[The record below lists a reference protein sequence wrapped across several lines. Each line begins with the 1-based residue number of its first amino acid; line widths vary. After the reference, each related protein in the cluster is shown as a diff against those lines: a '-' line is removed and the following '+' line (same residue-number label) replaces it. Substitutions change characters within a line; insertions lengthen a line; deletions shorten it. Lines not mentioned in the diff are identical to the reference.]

1 MTTIHRLYE
10 LQELDWEI
18 DSSQVRLTSVEEQIE
33 DESELVRIRG
43 EIEEQ
48 QNNVRQLHQKQSTQT
63 LELQA
68 IEDRVKA
75 LDDRL
80 YGGTVKS
87 PREMESGFNELQMAK
102 EQAQQAEDQ
111 LLTMMVELEEAE
123 KGMARSKEELARME
137 EERERSLVALGEERV
152 ALLKQLEGLMK
163 DRGEMVS
170 QADPEHLVRYEKVRQ
185 ARQGY
190 AVARVERGMCQG
202 CRLTLPTHE
211 MQKLRSGSEPIQC
224 NSCARILYL
233 S

>member
-18 DSSQVRLTSVEEQIE
+18 DRSQTQLTSVEEQIE
-33 DESELVRIRG
+33 DDSELVRIRD
-43 EIEEQ
+43 EVEEQ
-48 QNNVRQLHQKQSTQT
+48 QSTVRQLHQKQSTQT

-75 LDDRL
+75 LDSRL
-80 YGGTVKS
+80 YGGAVKS
-87 PREMESGFNELQMAK
+87 PREMESGFSELQIAK

-111 LLTMMVELEEAE
+111 LLAMMVELEEAE
-123 KGMARSKEELARME
+123 KRMARSSEELVRMD
-137 EERERSLVALGEERV
+137 EERGKSLVTLGEERTT
-152 ALLKQLEGLMK
+152 LLKQLEGLTK

-170 QADPEHLVRYEKVRQ
+170 HADPEHLVRYEKVRQ

-211 MQKLRSGSEPIQC
+211 MQRLRSGSEPIQC

>member
-18 DSSQVRLTSVEEQIE
+18 DSSQARLTSVEEQIE
-33 DESELVRIRG
+33 DDSALVRVRG

-48 QNNVRQLHQKQSTQT
+48 QNTVRQLHQKQSTQT

-75 LDDRL
+75 LDSRL
-80 YGGTVKS
+80 YGGAVKS
-87 PREMESGFNELQMAK
+87 PREMESGFNELQIAK

-111 LLTMMVELEEAE
+111 LFAMMVELEEAE
-123 KGMARSKEELARME
+123 KGMARSKEELARMQ
-137 EERERSLVALGEERV
+137 EERGKSLVTLGEERV
-152 ALLKQLEGLMK
+152 TLLKQLEGLTK

-170 QADPEHLVRYEKVRQ
+170 QANPEHLVRYEQVRQ

-211 MQKLRSGSEPIQC
+211 MQRLRSGSEPIQC

>member
-33 DESELVRIRG
+33 DDSELVRIRG

-48 QNNVRQLHQKQSTQT
+48 QNTVRQLHQKQSTQT

-75 LDDRL
+75 LDGRL

>member
-1 MTTIHRLYE
+1 MTTTHRLHE

-18 DSSQVRLTSVEEQIE
+18 DRCQGRLTSAEEQIE
-33 DESELVRIRG
+33 DDSALIRVRG

-48 QNNVRQLHQKQSTQT
+48 QNAARQLHQKQSVQT

-75 LDDRL
+75 LDSRL

-87 PREMESGFNELQMAK
+87 PREMESGFNELQIAK
-102 EQAQQAEDQ
+102 EQTQQAEEQ
-111 LLTMMVELEEAE
+111 LLTMMVALEEAE
-123 KGMARSKEELARME
+123 KGAAKSKEELARME
-137 EERERSLVALGEERV
+137 EERERLLVTLGEERTM
-152 ALLKQLEGLMK
+152 LLKQLESLMK

-170 QADPEHLVRYEKVRQ
+170 HADPEHLVKYEKVRQ

-202 CRLTLPTHE
+202 CRLTMPTHE
-211 MQKLRSGSEPIQC
+211 MQRLRSSSEPVQC

>member
-18 DSSQVRLTSVEEQIE
+18 DSSQARLTSVEEQIE
-33 DESELVRIRG
+33 DDSELVRVRG
-43 EIEEQ
+43 EMEEQ
-48 QNNVRQLHQKQSTQT
+48 QNTVRQLRQRQSTQT

-75 LDDRL
+75 LDNRL
-80 YGGTVKS
+80 YGGAVKS

-102 EQAQQAEDQ
+102 EQEQQAEDQ

-123 KGMARSKEELARME
+123 KRMARSSEELARME
-137 EERERSLVALGEERV
+137 EERGKSLVTLGEER
-152 ALLKQLEGLMK
+152 AMLLKQLEGLMK

-170 QADPEHLVRYEKVRQ
+170 EADPENLVRYEKVRQ

-211 MQKLRSGSEPIQC
+211 MQRLRSSSEPIQC

>member
-1 MTTIHRLYE
+1 MTTVHRLYE

-18 DSSQVRLTSVEEQIE
+18 DRSQTQLTSVKEQIE
-33 DESELVRIRG
+33 DDSELVRIRD

-48 QNNVRQLHQKQSTQT
+48 QNTVRQLHQKQSTQT

-75 LDDRL
+75 LDSRL
-80 YGGTVKS
+80 YGGAVKS
-87 PREMESGFNELQMAK
+87 PREMESGFSEIQIAK

-111 LLTMMVELEEAE
+111 LLAMMVELEEAE
-123 KGMARSKEELARME
+123 KRMARSSEELVRMD
-137 EERERSLVALGEERV
+137 EERGKSLVTLGEERTT
-152 ALLKQLEGLMK
+152 LLKQLEGLTK
-163 DRGEMVS
+163 DRGEKVS
-170 QADPEHLVRYEKVRQ
+170 HADPEHLVRYEKVRQ

-211 MQKLRSGSEPIQC
+211 MQRLRSGSEPIQC